1 MSRPVPGSPEYFT
14 GAPVT
19 SPIDAAPARRPSQ
32 SPATFQAKVPTKYA
46 ASLITAIITLAFV
59 PIAGIFA
66 VLALIESSRVEEN
79 VVIGDIAAAR
89 AASEKASRWILISV
103 LVAVGL
109 VVLYGV
115 LFLLLLFGVF
125 G

>member
-19 SPIDAAPARRPSQ
+19 SPIDAAPSRRTVQ
-32 SPATFQAKVPTKYA
+32 AVAAVQAKVPTKFV
-46 ASLITAIITLAFV
+46 ASLITAIVTLAVV

-66 VLALIESSRVEEN
+66 IRALIESSKVEEN
-79 VVIGDIAAAR
+79 LVIGDIASAR
-89 AASEKASRWILISV
+89 AASEKASRWIVISV

-115 LFLLLLFGVF
+115 LYLLLLFGVL